1 MTDETAVMQ
10 GLWPQV
16 LEAAK
21 KRRRFTWI
29 LLSQNVTGFLYDGA
43 VLTLAWVDQGAVDN
57 FDSSGSISVLEEAL
71 EEVLSRP
78 AAVESV
84 LGNAPPAPL
93 TLSPAGPATPLHVPA
108 AAPAPPSQPD
118 ASAAFTLH
126 RALGQT
132 AFLMHERGDNRAAAL
147 LAEVGDVEPLC
158 SSRFAEQ
165 ANAILIVPS
174 PLVPQ
179 FTDEVL
185 AAIELVFV
193 HVAGRHGLQV
203 NGVRAAAALPEIG
216 EDWRQVLQTKLKAA
230 DEGTAPAQVPQT
242 PPKEASS
249 RPGRKEITEGQA
261 SGCTRRGKTT
271 GSRCRRPAAE
281 WPAYDDLPPPVAACF
296 GHLTPEEQKA
306 CQQARDR
313 AREEC
318 NARWK
323 AERAALQ
330 ARGVDLKPFTFTPR
344 PCIGQC
350 ISLDQVGGSDSD
362 GASMSCANCDSW
374 VCVSCGKAQ
383 VGSVLEFCGA
393 CSEREAQCDPEP
405 EWDGQYDSGPDT
417 DPNPRARLT
426 AMVNDLVKATG
437 ITHREVNAALN
448 RRVGV
453 PSRVGAEEQVIRRA
467 AGAARAWLDE
477 LGSSG

>member
-16 LEAAK
+16 LAAAK

-43 VLTLAWVDQGAVDN
+43 VLTLAWVDQGAADN

-84 LGNAPPAPL
+84 LDNAPPAPPV
-93 TLSPAGPATPLHVPA
+93 LSPATPLHLPA
-108 AAPAPPSQPD
+108 AASALPSQPD

-132 AFLMHERGDNRAAAL
+132 AFLMHERGDNLAAAL
-147 LAEVGDVEPLC
+147 LAEVGDVELLC
-158 SSRFAEQ
+158 SSRFSEQ
-165 ANAILIVPS
+165 VHAILIVPS
-174 PLVPQ
+174 SLVPQ
-179 FTDEVL
+179 FTDEVF
-185 AAIELVFV
+185 AAIEPVFV

-203 NGVRAAAALPEIG
+203 NRVRAAAALPEIG
-216 EDWRQVLQTKLKAA
+216 EDWRQVLQTKLAAA
-230 DEGTAPAQVPQT
+230 DEDTAPAQVPQT

-249 RPGRKEITEGQA
+249 RPGRKEAVEGQA
-261 SGCTRRGKTT
+261 SGCARRAKTT
-271 GSRCRRPAAE
+271 GGRCRRPAAE
-281 WPAYDDLPPPVAACF
+281 WPAHDDLPPPVAACF

-313 AREEC
+313 AREEY

-323 AERAALQ
+323 AEVAARQ
-330 ARGVDLKPFTFTPR
+330 ARGVDLKPLTFTPR

-362 GASMSCANCDSW
+362 GASMSCANCDNW

-383 VGSVLEFCGA
+383 VDSVLEFCGA

-405 EWDGQYDSGPDT
+405 EWGGQYDSGPDT

-426 AMVNDLVKATG
+426 VMVNDLVKATG
-437 ITHREVNAALN
+437 ITHREVNASLN
-448 RRVGV
+448 RRIGV

-477 LGSSG
+477 LGSPG

>member
-1 MTDETAVMQ
+1 MTDEAAVMQ

-29 LLSQNVTGFLYDGA
+29 LLSQKVTGFLYDGD
-43 VLTLAWVDQGAVDN
+43 VLTLAWVDKGAVDN

-71 EEVLSRP
+71 EEVLGRP
-78 AAVESV
+78 AVVESV
-84 LGNAPPAPL
+84 LGNAPPAPS
-93 TLSPAGPATPLHVPA
+93 TLSPAGPATPLRVLA
-108 AAPAPPSQPD
+108 AAPAPRSRPD
-118 ASAAFTLH
+118 ASAAFGLH

-132 AFLMHERGDNRAAAL
+132 AFLMHERGDSRAAAL
-147 LAEVGDVEPLC
+147 LTEVGDVELLC
-158 SSRFAEQ
+158 SSRFAEPPD
-165 ANAILIVPS
+165 AIFVVPPS
-174 PLVPQ
+174 LLPQ

-185 AAIELVFV
+185 AAIEPVFV

-203 NGVRAAAALPEIG
+203 NGMRAAAALPEIG
-216 EDWRQVLQTKLKAA
+216 EDWRQVLQTKLAA
-230 DEGTAPAQVPQT
+230 EDEGTAPAQVPQA
-242 PPKEASS
+242 PLKEASS
-249 RPGRKEITEGQA
+249 PGRKETVEGQA
-261 SGCTRRGKTT
+261 WGCTRRGKTT
-271 GSRCRRPAAE
+271 GGRCRRPAAE
-281 WPAYDDLPPPVAACF
+281 WPTYDDLPPPVAVCF
-296 GHLTPEEQKA
+296 GHLAPEEKKA

-323 AERAALQ
+323 AERAALR
-330 ARGVDLKPFTFTPR
+330 ARGVDLKPLTFTPR

-383 VGSVLEFCGA
+383 VDSVLEFCGA
-393 CSEREAQCDPEP
+393 CSEREAQCDPEL
-405 EWDGQYDSGPDT
+405 EWDGQYGSGPDT

-437 ITHREVNAALN
+437 TTHRDVNAGLN
-448 RRVGV
+448 RRIGV